1 MKQGTGLRK
10 NERDNQ
16 QQPKRPGAQRSAA
29 R

>member
-10 NERDNQ
+10 DERDNQ
-16 QQPKRPGAQRSAA
+16 QQPERPGAQRSTA

>member
-10 NERDNQ
+10 NECDNQ
-16 QQPKRPGAQRSAA
+16 QQPERPGAQRSAA